1 MKTFFLFYFL
11 VFLPTIYCTQKYP
24 TPRWLQICNSS
35 NSISNYINKTTTSL
49 ILFLK
54 ENREYLYS

>member
-1 MKTFFLFYFL
+1 MKSLFLFSLLLFQG
-11 VFLPTIYCTQKYP
+11 VYCARKYP

-49 ILFLK
+49 IIFLK